1 MKDFLLKFPIIYR
14 TYQKTVRIKKNEY
27 LFFQYLFKNIQSK
40 KLRVLDLCCGDSFIL
55 KFINEYIEDYLGVD
69 NNILYFKKNLTKW
82 KKYKFLNED
91 LNNLTL
97 NKEIINFNPN
107 LIFMNGAIHH
117 LNDRLVK
124 TISGIIVNNFEKSL
138 FISLDPVI
146 LNNKTINKFMIKL
159 DRGKFIRETDS
170 YKKILKCFE
179 NFVIDDFYRMSF
191 KNIFHYRNINIK
203 EYYYDWKKLY

>member
-117 LNDRLVK
+117 LNDRLVE
-124 TISGIIVNNFEKSL
+124 TISEIIVNNFEKSL

-170 YKKILKCFE
+170 YKKILKGFE